1 MLPALLFLIGCS
13 DSINSTGSSL
23 TLSPARMPAAFY
35 GQIQITGKFNPI
47 AIREV
52 GCGSSGFLIETEHDI
67 YASGITATGKE
78 TFLLCSGQLQLTSR
92 ALSCGVTAEAQ
103 RQLTPGATYDVH
115 IEGENGSRYFIPQ
128 AFTVGDIT
136 SDSETDTAPPP
147 DTGNDTGS
155 HTATDTGNQAA
166 TDTGS
171 TSDSVPDTDTM
182 VDSDTTSVVSTD
194 NVDSDTTSVV
204 STDNVDSDTTPVVST
219 DNVDSDTTSVVSTDN
234 VDSGTATE
242 FSTDDSDYAVQATY
256 TGRTPDFNG
265 QLETLWTLNET
276 LDNEEGCDPGQIP
289 DTIRFEILWDETG
302 LYFGIAVPDDIQI
315 NAPGIAADLRDFDAI
330 TVFIDVPPTNSAY
343 NQNDNW
349 FIFGPDGKAIQ
360 MRMDVPLLGWN
371 VASNASGYSLELG
384 IPWSSLDV
392 TPERGLSLNFD
403 IVVHDIDQASDHCF
417 AFYRANEQG
426 EITTN
431 QFAMLVLD

>member
-182 VDSDTTSVVSTD
+182 
-194 NVDSDTTSVV
+194 
-204 STDNVDSDTTPVVST
+204 
-219 DNVDSDTTSVVSTDN
+219 VDSDTTSVVSTDN